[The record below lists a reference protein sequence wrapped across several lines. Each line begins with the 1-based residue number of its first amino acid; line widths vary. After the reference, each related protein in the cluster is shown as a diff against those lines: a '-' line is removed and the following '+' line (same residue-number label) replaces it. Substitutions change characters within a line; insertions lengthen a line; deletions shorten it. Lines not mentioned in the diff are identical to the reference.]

1 MTECNY
7 EPTLLQ
13 NEINVEEKLVEGKA
27 RSHTVEDT
35 LKLRALKVLEY
46 SQMQVISVRRNKV
59 WEDTVPLV
67 LYHRKP

>member
-7 EPTLLQ
+7 EPTLLE
-13 NEINVEEKLVEGKA
+13 NETDVEEKLVEGKA
-27 RSHTVEDT
+27 RSDKVEDT

-46 SQMQVISVRRNKV
+46 SLMQVISVRRNNV

-67 LYHRKP
+67 LYHKKP